1 MFNKTYHIQ
10 INEQQKN
17 FIIEGLILLIDQY
30 KHLPQSNKDELITL
44 TQMMATHLETSPTIN
59 GLCL

>member
-1 MFNKTYHIQ
+1 MFTKTYHIQ

-17 FIIEGLILLIDQY
+17 FLVEGLILLIDQY
-30 KHLPQSNKDELITL
+30 KHLPQDKKDELITL
-44 TQMMATHLETSPTIN
+44 TQMMATQLEKSPQLN